1 MKKIISTLA
10 IVSGLAT
17 VASADFAR
25 VEMGVGAW
33 GQEPAGGITYQNGP
47 ATGSYTSNE
56 TKKTS
61 AYAWMLVKHPIPVVP
76 NLRLEYSSVEDKGS
90 VDGTFK
96 DFTASSVT
104 TGSFK
109 VDQYD
114 VIPYYNI
121 LDNTAWIT
129 LDLGLDIKVLDSSF
143 KAEGVNVNGVVGLS
157 DYEDSALLAVPMGYA
172 RARVEI
178 PATDIGI
185 ESDIKYI
192 TYSGSTLSD
201 FRVKV
206 DYTFD
211 ITPVVQPA
219 IEVGYR
225 TQSYVIETDDDK
237 TKVDMKFSGV
247 YAGLMLRF

>member
-10 IVSGLAT
+10 MVSTLAT
-17 VASADFAR
+17 VASADFTR
-25 VEMGVGAW
+25 VEMGVGVW
-33 GQEPAGGITYQNGP
+33 SQEPTGNITYKDG
-47 ATGSYTSNE
+47 ATTGSYASDE

-61 AYAWMLVKHPIPVVP
+61 AYAWMLIKHPIPVVP
-76 NLRLEYSSVEDKGS
+76 NLRLEYASVEDKGS

-157 DYEDSALLAVPMGYA
+157 DYEDSTLLAVPMGYA

-247 YAGLMLRF
+247 YGGLMLRF